1 LNKEGHL
8 ERHCHEKQQQLYL
21 LIQKND
27 ALSVSTHIIPSLT
40 DIITYQPTEIKITLT
55 RVLLV
60 LTTIMND
67 KQLFLAAVWTWTST
81 LRKW

>member
-8 ERHCHEKQQQLYL
+8 ERPCHEKQQKLYL
-21 LIQKND
+21 LMQNND
-27 ALSVSTHIIPSLT
+27 ALSVSTYIIPSLT
-40 DIITYQPTEIKITLT
+40 DIITYQPTEIYITLT

-60 LTTIMND
+60 RTTIMND
-67 KQLFLAAVWTWTST
+67 KQLFLAAIRTWTST